1 MENTNVENADNV
13 IEEVNVI
20 TRLSGKSGK
29 PYQMLQIKLQNGYDI
44 ELFLERAE
52 MKVLQM
58 LIDGGKK

>member
-1 MENTNVENADNV
+1 MDNINVQSADEV
-13 IEEVNVI
+13 INEVNVI
-20 TRLSGKSGK
+20 TRTSAKSGK

-58 LIDGGKK
+58 LIDGLKK